1 MAFRSRE
8 IGGETM
14 RRQLKPVKRG
24 VERSEYVRG
33 GESKAARGGGK
44 ERRGDETKGATD
56 SEWTGQ
62 GSVRQGVEPQRNAR
76 RSIRDA
82 DIEAGSV
89 RWMNAGSW

>member
-1 MAFRSRE
+1 MTVKTGEA
-8 IGGETM
+8 GGG
-14 RRQLKPVKRG
+14 KVG
-24 VERSEYVRG
+24 VR
-33 GESKAARGGGK
+33 GESKAARGGK
-44 ERRGDETKGATD
+44 RRGDETKGATD